1 MDAFNAPLQKVNAIF
16 GRNDDA
22 DLGAI
27 EDISL
32 QPEKI
37 KVLCAPDH
45 SLDSLSVCEVLE
57 SSSAGLHHS
66 FLEQMPGARFV
77 LTPFIKDFGYVQDIS
92 GLGEDP

>member
-1 MDAFNAPLQKVNAIF
+1 MDAFDAPLQKVNAIF
-16 GRNDDA
+16 GGNDDA
-22 DLGAI
+22 DLGVI

-37 KVLCAPDH
+37 KVFCAVDH
-45 SLDSLSVCEVLE
+45 SLNSLSVCEVLE

-77 LTPFIKDFGYVQDIS
+77 LTPYVQDFGYVQDIS